1 LSAIDDAAVAVRDG
15 SLVVFPT
22 DTVYGIGSRPDVPQ
36 ATRRLFEAKGR
47 PTELELPVLAS
58 SRVELERVAVFDE
71 RALLLAD
78 RFWPGPLTLILP
90 RGEESRGWDLGGDP
104 STVGVRIPRHRLAS
118 LVLEVTGPMAVTS
131 ANLSGKP
138 PLTKAEELVACFGE
152 AVVVY
157 ICEERPVPGIASTV
171 ADLAH
176 GPMRLIREGVVLES
190 ALLDA
195 MNVG

>member
-71 RALLLAD
+71 RALLLTD

-152 AVVVY
+152 AVAVY

>member
-1 LSAIDDAAVAVRDG
+1 MSAIDDAAVAVRDG

-152 AVVVY
+152 AVAVY

>member
-1 LSAIDDAAVAVRDG
+1 MSAIDDAAVAVRDG

>member
-152 AVVVY
+152 AVAVY